1 MEETGV
7 KPEQASKPE
16 SRVDVGAM
24 LKRGK
29 EIANSLSEHTPEVA
43 EVAGSIVFTVVKTA
57 VKTVVRIKEKA
68 IEAYNK
74 GVEEGKA

>member
-1 MEETGV
+1 MAEATELE
-7 KPEQASKPE
+7 KKEQQPG
-16 SRVDVGAM
+16 SRVDAAAL

-43 EVAGSIVFTVVKTA
+43 EVAGTIVFTVVKTF
-57 VKTVVRIKEKA
+57 VKTAVRIKEKA
-68 IEAYNK
+68 VEAYNK